1 MKKKKLVLGL
11 VASGKSTLYRQVNEL
26 KKFNAVEI
34 ELPQSC
40 TKDEALK
47 SALLSLYV
55 NDDNIDMIITHP
67 YYLSQDYLKY
77 LNQLELFYLDI
88 PLKERLERI
97 QLRSASINTNSNNLF
112 PVDFISTEEESFK
125 KFLIANKN
133 RVQKWID

>member
-1 MKKKKLVLGL
+1 MKKKKLILGL

-40 TKDEALK
+40 MKDEALK
-47 SALLSLYV
+47 SALLSLYI

-67 YYLSQDYLKY
+67 YYLSQDYLNY
-77 LNQLELFYLDI
+77 IDRLELFYLDV
-88 PLKERLERI
+88 PLKERIKRM

-112 PVDFISTEEESFK
+112 PAEFISIEEESFR
-125 KFLIANKN
+125 KFLTTNENKI
-133 RVQKWID
+133 QKWID

>member
-1 MKKKKLVLGL
+1 MKKKKLILGL

-40 TKDEALK
+40 MKDEALK
-47 SALLSLYV
+47 SALLSLYI

-67 YYLSQDYLKY
+67 YYLSQDYLNY
-77 LNQLELFYLDI
+77 IDRLELFYLDV
-88 PLKERLERI
+88 PLKERIKRM

-112 PVDFISTEEESFK
+112 PAEFISIEEESFR
-125 KFLIANKN
+125 KFLTTNENK
-133 RVQKWID
+133 I

>member
-67 YYLSQDYLKY
+67 YYLS
-77 LNQLELFYLDI
+77 
-88 PLKERLERI
+88 
-97 QLRSASINTNSNNLF
+97 
-112 PVDFISTEEESFK
+112 
-125 KFLIANKN
+125 
-133 RVQKWID
+133 

>member
-47 SALLSLYV
+47 SALLSLYI

>member
-1 MKKKKLVLGL
+1 MKKKKLILGL

-40 TKDEALK
+40 MKDEPLK
-47 SALLSLYV
+47 SALLSLYI

-67 YYLSQDYLKY
+67 YYLSQDYLNY
-77 LNQLELFYLDI
+77 IDRLELFYLDV
-88 PLKERLERI
+88 PLKERIKRM

-112 PVDFISTEEESFK
+112 PAEFISIEEESFR
-125 KFLIANKN
+125 KFLTTNENKI
-133 RVQKWID
+133 QKWID